1 MTAIEASSCLV
12 LFTKNWAG
20 KAQAGRFGA
29 DSIARAQAAATKL
42 GLSCVSFGEGDDADL
57 LAALP
62 AGRFG
67 ENDRPLLANIK
78 TDIFKRLSLMAEA
91 LTAEERDHQEAEAE
105 AEDNSPAENKD
116 AEKPSPASGAGK
128 ASKKA
133 APMLSIKSDAA
144 SGDTTIGVVMK
155 EGGTHWP
162 QLTKGDVV
170 LAPDFSEGEYGGWW
184 EAVVRAR
191 SDSHVTLDWRDYP
204 DFPPF
209 TRQITQIAPL
219 HPECVIKA

>member
-12 LFTKNWAG
+12 LFTKNGAG
-20 KAQAGRFGA
+20 KAQAGRFAA
-29 DSIARAQAAATKL
+29 DNIERAQAAATKL
-42 GLSCVSFGEGDDADL
+42 GLSCVPFGEGGDADL

-62 AGRFG
+62 PGRFG

-91 LTAEERDHQEAEAE
+91 LGSGDDDHQEAETE
-105 AEDNSPAENKD
+105 ENVTAENKD
-116 AEKPSPASGAGK
+116 SGKPAAASGAVKG
-128 ASKKA
+128 KKA

-219 HPECVIKA
+219 HPDCVINA

>member
-29 DSIARAQAAATKL
+29 DSIERAQAAATKL
-42 GLSCVSFGEGDDADL
+42 GLSCVSFGEGDDAAL

-78 TDIFKRLSLMAEA
+78 TELFKRLSLMAEA
-91 LTAEERDHQEAEAE
+91 GAASEEDADLETETE
-105 AEDNSPAENKD
+105 ENVTAENKGD
-116 AEKPSPASGAGK
+116 EKPAAASGTAKG
-128 ASKKA
+128 KKA

-155 EGGTHWP
+155 EGATHWP

-204 DFPPF
+204 DFPTF

-219 HPECVIKA
+219 HSDCVIVV

>member
-29 DSIARAQAAATKL
+29 DSVERAQAAANKL
-42 GLSCVSFGEGDDADL
+42 GLSCVSFGDGDDADL

-91 LTAEERDHQEAEAE
+91 GAAGDEADQEAE
-105 AEDNSPAENKD
+105 AEDNSPAENKGD
-116 AEKPSPASGAGK
+116 ENPPAASGAVK
-128 ASKKA
+128 AMKA

-162 QLTKGDVV
+162 QPARAQRCRRRSGRP
-170 LAPDFSEGEYGGWW
+170 APCRPSSW
-184 EAVVRAR
+184 
-191 SDSHVTLDWRDYP
+191 
-204 DFPPF
+204 
-209 TRQITQIAPL
+209 
-219 HPECVIKA
+219 

>member
-29 DSIARAQAAATKL
+29 DSVELALAAATKL
-42 GLSCVSFGEGDDADL
+42 GLSCVPFREGDDADL

-78 TDIFKRLSLMAEA
+78 TELFKRLSLMAEA
-91 LTAEERDHQEAEAE
+91 LTAEEGGHQEADAE
-105 AEDNSPAENKD
+105 KNVPAENSGG
-116 AEKPSPASGAGK
+116 EKPAAASGAVKG
-128 ASKKA
+128 KKA

-162 QLTKGDVV
+162 QLTTGDVV
-170 LAPDFSEGEYGGWW
+170 LAPDFSEGEYSGWW

-219 HPECVIKA
+219 HPECVIKI

>member
-1 MTAIEASSCLV
+1 MTAIDASSCLV

-29 DSIARAQAAATKL
+29 DSIERAQAAANKL
-42 GLSCVSFGEGDDADL
+42 GLSCLHFGEGDDADL
-57 LAALP
+57 LAALT

-91 LTAEERDHQEAEAE
+91 LATGEGADQEADAEE
-105 AEDNSPAENKD
+105 NVPAENKD
-116 AEKPSPASGAGK
+116 AEKPAAASSAAKG
-128 ASKKA
+128 KKA
-133 APMLSIKSDAA
+133 APMVSIKSDAA

>member
-1 MTAIEASSCLV
+1 MTAIEVSSCLV

-20 KAQAGRFGA
+20 KAQAGRFAA
-29 DSIARAQAAATKL
+29 DNIERAQAAATKL

-91 LTAEERDHQEAEAE
+91 LANGEDADQEADAEE
-105 AEDNSPAENKD
+105 NVTAENKD
-116 AEKPSPASGAGK
+116 DEKPAAPSGAVK
-128 ASKKA
+128 AKKA

-219 HPECVIKA
+219 HPECVI